1 MPFPVRQQNHED
13 TIEDFVPLHHRLK
26 PGRKGF
32 VRAIAQFFQ
41 RLEDQ
46 IYDAYTGNSLDLAK
60 GKALDFYGF
69 FAGVNRGGLSDYWYR
84 NLIKTAFLAKRCRGS
99 VNELIVLWQTAAD
112 NPEYSKFTRYKR
124 NLIILTVW
132 RDQLL
137 PANYA
142 RRAAKVVAAACPVG
156 NVVLLESPLVYVG
169 SSLIT
174 YVPLPSSVTS
184 VAYPAKVW
192 WPLS

>member
-13 TIEDFVPLHHRLK
+13 TIEDFVPLYHRLK
-26 PGRKGF
+26 PGRKGLF
-32 VRAIAQFFQ
+32 RAVAQTFQ

-46 IYDAYTGNSLDLAK
+46 VYDAYVGNTLDLAK
-60 GKALDFYGF
+60 GKALNFYGF
-69 FAGVNRGGLSDYWYR
+69 LAGVNRGGLSDYWYR

-99 VNELIVLWQTAAD
+99 VNELIALWQTAAD
-112 NPEYSKFTRYKR
+112 GPVYSNFTRYKR

-142 RRAAKVVAAACPVG
+142 RRAAKVVARACPVG

-174 YVPLPSSVTS
+174 RAPLPSSATS